1 MLQEKELER
10 LNKIIADRENKE
22 SERSKEIKRLRQDI
36 EEGQQLL
43 GNERVRL
50 EELKVQ
56 LMLA

>member
-1 MLQEKELER
+1 VLQEKELER